1 MASSRKHHRRGRKS
15 SRKYRGGY
23 AANYP
28 EIYSTEGSGQ
38 LPAAA
43 DASSYNDA
51 GSWMLKTVGNVNT
64 QFDNAFNQSNSTSSN
79 GAIVGLQGQVAGR
92 RTRRRVGGAF
102 GNAPVGPLQ
111 SSSTQHSFGKAPVG
125 PLQSSSIHHSFGKA
139 PVGPL
144 QSNKFKGG
152 KKSRKHHRKSNKGG
166 NIGSILSKAAV
177 PLSILALQQ
186 TYNKKSKKGGNI
198 GGILSE
204 AAVPLS
210 ILALQ
215 QTYNKKSKKG
225 GNIGGILSEAA
236 VPLSILALQQSYKK
250 KRQ

>member
-1 MASSRKHHRRGRKS
+1 MASSRKHHRRGRKSS

-28 EIYSTEGSGQ
+28 EIYSTDGSGQ

-92 RTRRRVGGAF
+92 RTRRRTIGGF
-102 GNAPVGPLQ
+102 NMAPIGP
-111 SSSTQHSFGKAPVG
+111 V
-125 PLQSSSIHHSFGKA
+125 
-139 PVGPL
+139 

-166 NIGSILSKAAV
+166 NIG
-177 PLSILALQQ
+177 
-186 TYNKKSKKGGNI
+186 
-198 GGILSE
+198 GILSE

-215 QTYNKKSKKG
+215 QSYNKKSKKG